1 MSKDLKILAVF
12 TITTSLWFLF
22 NPVQDT
28 EIAIK
33 LKQLCN
39 GSQIPCEEIKDYC
52 LESLQKGYECYL
64 TNK

>member
-12 TITTSLWFLF
+12 TITTSLWFLL

-33 LKQLCN
+33 LKQLCMDSN
-39 GSQIPCEEIKDYC
+39 IPCEEIKAHC
-52 LESLQKGYECYL
+52 LETLRKGNECYL